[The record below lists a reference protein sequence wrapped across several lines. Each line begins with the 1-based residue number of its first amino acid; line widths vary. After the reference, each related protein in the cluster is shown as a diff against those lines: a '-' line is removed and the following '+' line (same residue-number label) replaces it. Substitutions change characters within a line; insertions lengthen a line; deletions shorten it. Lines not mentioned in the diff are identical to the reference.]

1 MDCRTF
7 RKNHVGFVDDVL
19 SIAEMRAMEQHRAT
33 CGACARQDTMVRR
46 SLLLV
51 RNLPP
56 IEPSADFMARLN
68 QRLDQLGPAA
78 RVDVVRRPQYQSTGA
93 LAAIAA
99 GLIAVAYMAVET
111 TQYFAP
117 KPDPRIAPIFASV
130 PALEPA
136 PTFANTAF
144 VASIPTGMPVWPA
157 VMMVGQAPMHF
168 ASLDFHDGELER

>member
-1 MDCRTF
+1 MDCRAF
-7 RKNHVGFVDDVL
+7 RKNHVAFVDDVL
-19 SIAEMRAMEQHRAT
+19 PAIEMRAMEQHRST
-33 CGACARQDTMVRR
+33 CVACSRQDTLVRR

-51 RNLPP
+51 RNMPS
-56 IEPSADFMARLN
+56 IEPSPDFMARLN
-68 QRLDQLGPAA
+68 ERLDQLGPAA
-78 RVDVVRRPQYQSTGA
+78 RVDVVRRPHYSTGA
-93 LAAIAA
+93 VAAVAA

-117 KPDPRIAPIFASV
+117 APDARIAPVFASV

-136 PTFANTAF
+136 PIIANSAF